1 MKYKKG
7 DLVRVKTFK
16 KRPRYWNSNGLMDYL
31 MGEVVK
37 IERIKSNNAGFYVK
51 DLKSPITW
59 YLKFE
64 DVEPVEN
71 CVEICQVGNKV
82 IAKNKITGRQAIAK
96 CNTKEDT
103 FNFVTGAKLAL
114 ERLEKMETEI
124 QVGDIV
130 KVKNTEKMCST
141 YTALVEKLANDD
153 KDMLA
158 RYAYGYSPY
167 SKGIKKLNEEYEV
180 IARDGND
187 CLIRQCYSS
196 FFGYGKVL
204 AIDVEGLE
212 LCERGERNDRA
223 GI

>member
-59 YLKFE
+59 YLEFK
-64 DVEPVEN
+64 DVEPVEK
-71 CVEICQVGNKV
+71 CVEIYQSGNKI
-82 IAKNKITGRQAIAK
+82 IAKNKITGKQAIAR

-103 FNFVTGAKLAL
+103 FDFMIGANLAL
-114 ERLEKMETEI
+114 ERLGKMETEI

-130 KVKNTEKMCST
+130 KIIDTKKMYTTST
-141 YTALVEKLANDD
+141 DLVRDLANGNVSI
-153 KDMLA
+153 ML
-158 RYAYGYSPY
+158 RYAYTVSPY
-167 SKGIKKLNEEYEV
+167 SQGLKQLEDEFRV
-180 IARDGND
+180 IAKDEEI
-187 CLIRQCYSS
+187 CLVEVYYSKD
-196 FFGYGKVL
+196 FHGGEVF

-212 LCERGERNDRA
+212 LCERGK
-223 GI
+223 

>member
-1 MKYKKG
+1 MKMKLKKG
-7 DLVRVKTFK
+7 DLVRVKPSAK
-16 KRPRYWNSNGLMDYL
+16 EAYYWTSEMEYLIDKFVKVDILSNDG
-31 MGEVVK
+31 K
-37 IERIKSNNAGFYVK
+37 GFTGDVMNG
-51 DLKSPITW
+51 DASW
-59 YLKFE
+59 YLEFK
-64 DVEPVEN
+64 DVEPVEK
-71 CVEICQVGNKV
+71 CVEIYQSGNKI
-82 IAKNKITGRQAIAK
+82 IAKNKITGKQEIAR

-103 FNFVTGAKLAL
+103 FDFMIGANLAL

-130 KVKNTEKMCST
+130 KVKDTEKICST
-141 YTALVEKLANDD
+141 HTALAEKLANSD

-180 IARDGND
+180 IARDGNN

-204 AIDVEGLE
+204 VIDVEGLE
-212 LCERGERNDRA
+212 LCERGK
-223 GI
+223 